1 MKVSGTGLVTFWN
14 KCVISILSSFFYHHR
29 YAALITSLMAKDC
42 RYLLDTFLYNPE
54 LYQGTHTSLVLQTK
68 YIYIYNFF
76 LQFKMSN
83 WVVAYMCV
91 CIGLP
96 GPPFMV
102 PDEQVA
108 SLFGEWCWG
117 ESRLSGFTMTN
128 ATERLEDVRG
138 RRLSL
143 SFLCRFLQGASV
155 TWQRRTRTTPWRR
168 DSEPGTW
175 TTWRKMCTS
184 SPSRAL
190 RNQRLGSS
198 GRQILGHCW
207 SPFFRIKHLFDT
219 VLQWWFELEISGGAI
234 LYDVMSPSEK
244 WGYLIITVGL
254 YRQSDI
260 LWAAFWVPAGSR
272 NPISNTFHM
281 LQRSARHKDVAYNNN
296 NNIAFCF

>member
-1 MKVSGTGLVTFWN
+1 MRHLHSLFFLLTPQVRCSHHFSHGQRLQIPFGHFFVQSWIIPRYTHIPGFTN
-14 KCVISILSSFFYHHR
+14 K
-29 YAALITSLMAKDC
+29 
-42 RYLLDTFLYNPE
+42 
-54 LYQGTHTSLVLQTK
+54 
-68 YIYIYNFF
+68 IYIYYFF

-155 TWQRRTRTTPWRR
+155 TWQRCTRTTPWRR

-207 SPFFRIKHLFDT
+207 SIRHH
-219 VLQWWFELEISGGAI
+219 
-234 LYDVMSPSEK
+234 
-244 WGYLIITVGL
+244 
-254 YRQSDI
+254 
-260 LWAAFWVPAGSR
+260 
-272 NPISNTFHM
+272 TFS
-281 LQRSARHKDVAYNNN
+281 LK
-296 NNIAFCF
+296 